1 MGAGTALAPM
11 AVMALTANSDGN
23 SVSNSDLSRTKAVRL
38 NLATPGELDGLQPTQ
53 ALTQVRYLHSLLL
66 SANRGIWEWHPD
78 SGTQRATGN
87 LWLQLHRDPEA
98 ALSGVWSGDL
108 ALVHSDDRDG
118 LLALRARLCQQGTF
132 VDTTIRAYSRDGQPV
147 WLRLWA
153 RAFTAPSGTRFFLGG
168 CTDYSESLS
177 SRSLSYFSGERFH
190 YALDSVG
197 DGLWEWD
204 LRVDEVVLDD
214 ACWRMLG
221 YPRGQSES
229 DARAALAR
237 WKTHMVEDDYPDVKQ
252 AMEDNVREQLP
263 LDIDFRLKHRERGV
277 VWVRCRGNVQHSS
290 AGQPI
295 RVLGTLQD
303 ITARKKKQLKQEEE
317 LARLRQESQDRAE
330 LISSLSHELR
340 TPLNAIL
347 GYSQMVEFDQ
357 SLNPDQRRRLAEIRK
372 AGQHLLHLV
381 GDVLDLARID
391 SNRLAP
397 SIEPVQPAALV
408 ADCRQLLEPLAETRK
423 VSLTFEPLGWEHA
436 YVLAD
441 PIRFKQVVLNL
452 VGNAIKYNCEN
463 GRVVIT
469 FSPQAEGWLR
479 MSVLDTG
486 SGIAASQQAHVF
498 EPFNRL
504 GAEQGKIEGTG
515 VGLAIARQLT
525 EAMGGRI
532 GFDSEEGQGS
542 VFWVEF
548 MMNDAPCEV
557 LQMAA
562 RPDFTSTLPAC
573 RVLYVTARSSWASRM
588 KAVLAAAQQVE
599 LQVASDAM
607 KAIFGARTGAA
618 DVIVVDGELP
628 GISLQEF
635 SAIVRGDKTIA
646 GIPLMGVV
654 DQCSD
659 CLDVCVP
666 ASYDLQILAEG
677 LRYCLSLNGQ
687 SGSAAATGPSSAQ

>member
-1 MGAGTALAPM
+1 M
-11 AVMALTANSDGN
+11 
-23 SVSNSDLSRTKAVRL
+23 
-38 NLATPGELDGLQPTQ
+38 
-53 ALTQVRYLHSLLL
+53 TQVHYLHSLLL
-66 SANRGIWEWHPD
+66 SANRGVWEWHPL
-78 SGTQRATGN
+78 SGAQRATGN
-87 LWLQLHRDPEA
+87 LWLQLHRDPEV

-108 ALVHSDDRDG
+108 ALVHSDDRD
-118 LLALRARLCQQGTF
+118 ALITLRTRLCQQGTF
-132 VDTTIRAYSRDGQPV
+132 VDTTIRAYARDGQPV

-153 RAFTAPSGTRFFLGG
+153 RAFTSPSGERFFLGG

-190 YALDSVG
+190 YALDTVG

-204 LRVDEVVLDD
+204 LQVDEVVLDD

-221 YPRGQSES
+221 YPRGHSEL

-237 WKTHMVEDDYPDVKQ
+237 WKTHMVAEDYPYVKQ
-252 AMEDNVREQLP
+252 AMADNVREQLP
-263 LDIDFRLKHRERGV
+263 LDVEFRLRHREGGI
-277 VWVRCRGNVQHSS
+277 VWARCRGNVQRSS

-295 RVLGTLQD
+295 RMLGTLQD
-303 ITARKKKQLKQEEE
+303 VTASKKRQLKVEEDLIRLKQES
-317 LARLRQESQDRAE
+317 RDRTE

-347 GYSQMVEFDQ
+347 GYSQMVELDQ
-357 SLNPDQRRRLAEIRK
+357 SLNPDQRQRLGEIRK

-397 SIEPVQPAALV
+397 SIEAVRPAPLV

-423 VSLTFEPLGWEHA
+423 VSLTFEPLGWERA
-436 YVLAD
+436 YILAD
-441 PIRFKQVVLNL
+441 PTRFKQVVLNL
-452 VGNAIKYNCEN
+452 VGNAIKYNREN

-469 FSPQAEGWLR
+469 FAPQAEGWLR
-479 MSVLDTG
+479 LSVLDTG
-486 SGIAASQQAHVF
+486 SGIAAGKQSQVF

-548 MMNDAPCEV
+548 MMNDAPSEV

-562 RPDFTSTLPAC
+562 RPDYTSTLPAC
-573 RVLYVTARSSWASRM
+573 RLLYVAGRTASANRM
-588 KAVLAAAQQVE
+588 KAVLASIPQVE
-599 LQVASDAM
+599 VHIVNDAM
-607 KAIFGARTGAA
+607 KGIFSARTENP
-618 DVIVVDGELP
+618 DIIVLDGELP
-628 GISLQEF
+628 GVSMKDF
-635 SAIVRGDKTIA
+635 SAIVRGDMVAA
-646 GIPLMGVV
+646 GIPLLGIV
-654 DQCSD
+654 DQRAD

-666 ASYDLQILAEG
+666 TSYDLSTLAEG
-677 LRYCLSLNGQ
+677 LRYCLTLKINQ
-687 SGSAAATGPSSAQ
+687 SKDDIDSRSSVE

>member
-1 MGAGTALAPM
+1 M
-11 AVMALTANSDGN
+11 
-23 SVSNSDLSRTKAVRL
+23 SNSELTQSRASSL
-38 NLATPGELDGLQPTQ
+38 NLATPGELEGLPPTQ

-66 SANRGIWEWHPD
+66 SANRGVWEWHPE
-78 SGTQRATGN
+78 SGSQRATGN

-98 ALSGVWSGDL
+98 ALSGVWTGDL
-108 ALVHSDDRDG
+108 SLVHSDDRDG
-118 LLALRARLCQQGTF
+118 LMTLRARLCQQGKF
-132 VDTTIRAYSRDGQPV
+132 VDTTIRAYARDGQPV

-153 RAFTAPSGTRFFLGG
+153 RAFVSPAGERFFLGG

-177 SRSLSYFSGERFH
+177 PRSLSYFSGERFH
-190 YALDSVG
+190 YALDMVG

-221 YPRGQSES
+221 YSRGQSES
-229 DARAALAR
+229 DARSALAR
-237 WKTHMVEDDYPDVKQ
+237 WKSHMLADDYPDVKQ

-263 LDIDFRLKHRERGV
+263 LDIEFRLRHRERGI

-303 ITARKKKQLKQEEE
+303 ITAQKRKQLKQEEE
-317 LARLRQESQDRAE
+317 LRRLKQESRGRTE

-347 GYSQMVEFDQ
+347 GYSQMVELDQ
-357 SLNPDQRRRLAEIRK
+357 SLNPDQRLRLAEIRK

-381 GDVLDLARID
+381 SDVLDLARID

-397 SIEPVQPAALV
+397 SIEPVQPAPLV
-408 ADCRQLLEPLAETRK
+408 ADCRRLLEPLAETRK
-423 VSLTFEPLGWEHA
+423 VTLTFEPLGWERA
-436 YVLAD
+436 YILAD
-441 PIRFKQVVLNL
+441 PTRFKQVVLNL
-452 VGNAIKYNCEN
+452 VGNAIKYNREN

-469 FSPQAEGWLR
+469 FAPQAEGWLR
-479 MSVLDTG
+479 LSVLDTG
-486 SGIAASQQAHVF
+486 SGIAARKQPHVF

-548 MMNDAPCEV
+548 LMNDAPSEV

-562 RPDFTSTLPAC
+562 RPDYTSMLPPC
-573 RVLYVTARSSWASRM
+573 RVLYITGRSAWANRL
-588 KAVLAAAQQVE
+588 KGVLASVQQVE
-599 LQVASDAM
+599 LQVVGDAM
-607 KAIFGARTGAA
+607 QGIFSARTGSA
-618 DVIVVDGELP
+618 DLVVVDAELP
-628 GISLQEF
+628 GISLKDF
-635 SAIVRGDKTIA
+635 SAIVRSDRATA
-646 GIPLMGVV
+646 AIPLLGIV
-654 DQCSD
+654 DQSVEY
-659 CLDVCVP
+659 LDACVP
-666 ASYDLQILAEG
+666 TNYDLPVLAEA
-677 LRYCLSLNGQ
+677 LRYCLALRSDHAAEGDRSLRR
-687 SGSAAATGPSSAQ
+687 

>member
-1 MGAGTALAPM
+1 M
-11 AVMALTANSDGN
+11 
-23 SVSNSDLSRTKAVRL
+23 SNSDLSQTQAADL
-38 NLATPGELDGLQPTQ
+38 NLATPGELEDLKPQQ

-66 SANRGIWEWHPD
+66 SANRGVWEWHPD

-118 LLALRARLCQQGTF
+118 LMNLRSRLCQQGTF
-132 VDTTIRAYSRDGQPV
+132 VDATIRAYARDGQPV

-153 RAFTAPSGTRFFLGG
+153 RAFTAPSGERFFLGG

-177 SRSLSYFSGERFH
+177 PRSLSYFSGERFH
-190 YALDSVG
+190 SAMDMVG

-221 YPRGQSES
+221 YSRGQSES

-237 WKTHMVEDDYPDVKQ
+237 WKTHMVADDYPEVKQ

-263 LDIDFRLKHRERGV
+263 LDVEFRLRHRERGI
-277 VWVRCRGNVQHSS
+277 VWVRCRGNVQRSS

-303 ITARKKKQLKQEEE
+303 ITAVKKKQLKQDEE
-317 LARLRQESQDRAE
+317 LQRLKQESSSRTE

-347 GYSQMVEFDQ
+347 GYSQMVELDQ
-357 SLNPDQRRRLAEIRK
+357 SLNPDQRLRLAEIRK

-381 GDVLDLARID
+381 SDVLDLARID

-397 SIEPVQPAALV
+397 SIEAVQPAPLV

-423 VSLTFEPLGWEHA
+423 VSLTFEPLGWERA

-441 PIRFKQVVLNL
+441 PTRFKQVVLNL
-452 VGNAIKYNCEN
+452 VGNAIKYNREN
-463 GRVVIT
+463 GRVVIS
-469 FSPQAEGWLR
+469 FAPQAEGWLR
-479 MSVLDTG
+479 LSVLDTG
-486 SGIAASQQAHVF
+486 SGIATRKQSQVF

-504 GAEQGKIEGTG
+504 GMEQGKIEGTG

-548 MMNDAPCEV
+548 MMNDAPSEV

-562 RPDFTSTLPAC
+562 RPDYTSMLPAC
-573 RVLYVTARSSWASRM
+573 RVMYITGRSAWANRM
-588 KAVLAAAQQVE
+588 KGVLASVQQVE
-599 LQVASDAM
+599 LQIVSDAM
-607 KAIFGARTGAA
+607 KGIFSARTGSA
-618 DVIVVDGELP
+618 DLMIVDAELP
-628 GISLQEF
+628 GISLRDF
-635 SAIVRGDKTIA
+635 AAIVRGDVATA
-646 GIPLMGVV
+646 GIPLLGIV
-654 DQCSD
+654 DQSTD
-659 CLDVCVP
+659 CLDACVP
-666 ASYDLQILAEG
+666 SSYDLPVLAEA
-677 LRYCLSLNGQ
+677 LRYCLGLKNDVIAQGGGSL
-687 SGSAAATGPSSAQ
+687 

>member
-1 MGAGTALAPM
+1 MEP
-11 AVMALTANSDGN
+11 
-23 SVSNSDLSRTKAVRL
+23 K
-38 NLATPGELDGLQPTQ
+38 Q

-66 SANRGIWEWHPD
+66 SANRGVWEWHPE
-78 SGTQRATGN
+78 SGAQRATGN

-118 LLALRARLCQQGTF
+118 LMTLRTRLCQQGIF
-132 VDTTIRAYSRDGQPV
+132 VDTTIRAYARDGQPV

-153 RAFTAPSGTRFFLGG
+153 RAFTAPSGERFFLGG

-177 SRSLSYFSGERFH
+177 PRSLSYFSGERFH
-190 YALDSVG
+190 YALDMVG

-204 LRVDEVVLDD
+204 LRADEMVLDD
-214 ACWRMLG
+214 TCWRMLG
-221 YPRGQSES
+221 YASGQSES

-237 WKTHMVEDDYPDVKQ
+237 WKTHMVADDYPDVKQ

-263 LDIDFRLKHRERGV
+263 LDIEFRLRHRERGI
-277 VWVRCRGNVQHSS
+277 VWVRCRGNVQRSS
-290 AGQPI
+290 GGQPI

-303 ITARKKKQLKQEEE
+303 ITASKKKLLKLEEDSRRLKQES
-317 LARLRQESQDRAE
+317 RDRAE

-347 GYSQMVEFDQ
+347 GYSQMVELDQ
-357 SLNPDQRRRLAEIRK
+357 SLNPDQRLRLAEIRK

-397 SIEPVQPAALV
+397 SIEAVQPAPLV

-423 VSLTFEPLGWEHA
+423 VSLTFEPLGWERA

-441 PIRFKQVVLNL
+441 PTRFKQVVLNL
-452 VGNAIKYNCEN
+452 VGNAIKYNREN

-469 FSPQAEGWLR
+469 FAPQAEGWLR
-479 MSVLDTG
+479 LSVLDTG
-486 SGIAASQQAHVF
+486 SGIAVSKQPHVF

-548 MMNDAPCEV
+548 MMNDAPSEV
-557 LQMAA
+557 LKMAA
-562 RPDFTSTLPAC
+562 RPDYTSMLPVC
-573 RVLYVTARSSWASRM
+573 RVLYVAGRSAWANRM
-588 KAVLAAAQQVE
+588 KAVLASVQQVE
-599 LQVASDAM
+599 VQVVSDAM
-607 KAIFGARTGAA
+607 KGIFSARTGSV
-618 DVIVVDGELP
+618 DIIVVDGELP
-628 GISLQEF
+628 GISLKDF
-635 SAIVRGDKTIA
+635 STIVRGDAATA
-646 GIPLMGVV
+646 GTPILGLV
-654 DQCSD
+654 DQSSE

-666 ASYDLQILAEG
+666 TSYDLPQLAEG
-677 LRYCLSLNGQ
+677 LRYCLALKKET
-687 SGSAAATGPSSAQ
+687 GSDAQRQVGSS